1 MSYTTMNLDKE
12 IHRQAKIAATIEG
25 ITLKDWVERAIKA
38 ALDGNGKRL
47 VDTAAAYTADRTT
60 AR

>member
-1 MSYTTMNLDKE
+1 MTYTTMNLDKE

-25 ITLKDWVERAIKA
+25 MTLKDWVERAILA

-47 VDTAAAYTADRTT
+47 VDTRASYETEA
-60 AR
+60 